1 MDPVDPYVLR
11 PRPVLPGEPAN
22 AVATNSVTH
31 DDVINMLNVVVRAHR
46 NASPDLRSATLHA
59 ADGAITFAN
68 MLQLITLDEANA
80 LSAQLFSPVQNG
92 GTK

>member
-1 MDPVDPYVLR
+1 MTPNTPFGFPTDKNAW
-11 PRPVLPGEPAN
+11 GEPKN
-22 AVATNSVTH
+22 PMPITVTH

>member
-1 MDPVDPYVLR
+1 MNPVDPYVLR

-22 AVATNSVTH
+22 RMPITATH

>member
-1 MDPVDPYVLR
+1 MSTRSQFGFSVDKNAW
-11 PRPVLPGEPAN
+11 GEPAN
-22 AVATNSVTH
+22 PMPITVTH
-31 DDVINMLNVVVRAHR
+31 DDAINMLNVVVRAHR